1 VVSDTTQY
9 RADLLRAARDRL
21 GWKKP
26 RLVYALRQAAA
37 EEGRSLPT
45 DTSLLRSIARW
56 ENGQTYPADYVVLLV
71 KVYGE
76 PAHRLGLADAP
87 DTPRPPGTAYPATS
101 ADGVES
107 VTALWSADLAAGGEV
122 QSLAPDPGAWHAAPL
137 AWLVSGRDEWLP
149 NSRARTQV
157 GMSDVD
163 SVRTTVDMYANLDN
177 RFGGGHGRRALIQYL
192 DGDVAELL
200 TARSTE
206 PVGRALFA
214 TVAEATLLAAWMS
227 YDSGHHGLAQRY
239 FIQALRLAQ
248 TAEDRR
254 LAGSILSA
262 MSHQATYLGRFTE
275 AANLARAAQ
284 LGTTGHATPTL
295 TAQFLAMEARA
306 LSRLGDH
313 AACNAALTRATTIFE
328 RNNPGEDPEWIGYFD
343 QAELSAELGHCFRY
357 MSQARQATTYAELCL
372 GGTDG
377 RYIRSDFFATMV
389 LAEAHLTAGEPERA
403 CRTALDALTIG
414 RQLKSARCVS
424 YVAAFRKKLDA
435 HTGSTAVA
443 EFLEEAAG
451 HRMWQ
456 QAAG

>member
-1 VVSDTTQY
+1 MVSTTTPY
-9 RADLLRAARDRL
+9 RAALLRAARDRL

-37 EEGRSLPT
+37 QEGRSLPT

-56 ENGQTYPADYVVLLV
+56 ENGQTHPTDYVELLV

-76 PAHRLGLADAP
+76 PAHRLGLADVPA
-87 DTPRPPGTAYPATS
+87 TQETPGTAYPTTPT
-101 ADGVES
+101 DGIES
-107 VTALWSADLAAGGEV
+107 LAALWRADLAPGSDV
-122 QSLAPDPGAWHAAPL
+122 QALSPDPAAWNAAPL
-137 AWLVSGRDEWLP
+137 VWLVSGGQEQLP
-149 NSRARTQV
+149 NSRTRTQV
-157 GMSDVD
+157 GACDVET
-163 SVRTTVDMYANLDN
+163 VRATVDVYADLDN

-262 MSHQATYLGRFTE
+262 MSHQATYLGRFIE

-343 QAELSAELGHCFRY
+343 QAELSVELGHCFRD
-357 MSQARQATTYAELCL
+357 MRQARQATTYAEQCL

-377 RYIRSDFFATMV
+377 HYIRSDFFATMV
-389 LAEAHLTAGEPERA
+389 LAEAHLAAGELERA

-424 YVAAFRKKLDA
+424 YLAAFRKKVDSRSD
-435 HTGSTAVA
+435 STAVA

-451 HRMWQ
+451 YRMWQ